1 MTTIDSMGITLPDG
15 TRLNAVP
22 DLDPDRRPGTSDL
35 VWSAAFVRLSP
46 PIEPGQH
53 HDPANRIHIAGY
65 GWLTF
70 DRARKLA
77 AALLSAVA
85 RGDHPVDPIQT
96 FRPDA
101 PGRKIGEPT

>member
-1 MTTIDSMGITLPDG
+1 MTTVESMGITLPDG

-22 DLDPDRRPGTSDL
+22 DLDPDRRMSTGDL
-35 VWSAAFVRLSP
+35 LWPAAYVRLSP

-70 DRARKLA
+70 DRARLLA
-77 AALLSAVA
+77 AAVLSAVA
-85 RGDHPVDPIQT
+85 RGEQDHPAVQT
-96 FRPDA
+96 FPAGKVGD
-101 PGRKIGEPT
+101 PT